1 MSRGVYACE
10 VTNRKFVVSQGR
22 SPVATLEKL
31 YKQTSIGVQV
41 LGLVGVPLAAFADV
55 DKELVNI

>member
-1 MSRGVYACE
+1 MA
-10 VTNRKFVVSQGR
+10 KFVVSQGR
-22 SPVATLEKL
+22 SLVATLEKL
-31 YKQTSIGVQV
+31 YKQASTAVQV